1 MGATK
6 RPLSR
11 CSVVAAAKLPTI
23 IFFFTTAAANFR
35 HAPCW
40 ELPCSCPNHM
50 SVTFTTG
57 CAYILKE
64 EAWYDKIQM
73 LGEETE
79 VLQESEKR
87 EGANVVR
94 TGW

>member
-1 MGATK
+1 
-6 RPLSR
+6 
-11 CSVVAAAKLPTI
+11 
-23 IFFFTTAAANFR
+23 
-35 HAPCW
+35 
-40 ELPCSCPNHM
+40 M

-64 EAWYDKIQM
+64 EAWYDKKQM